1 VYSNVSNDKTPQ
13 SPPTHPASD
22 SATRRACLRDDCLF
36 AYATARCKKTDCCVE
51 PPPPPPQDCPTDT
64 DPLHRCTEC
73 EWLGTSGQWQT
84 HRCARIKGAEC
95 YEIPSP
101 RVAEHVIELLDL
113 IELKPHDARR
123 VLRHDDHSEVPITT
137 VGVLRLLHRPL
148 DQRTAAAVTAELAY
162 IVGQAVSAQGS
173 TSAGVAGAEAM
184 AIQKNPDVDDATW
197 AASNLQM
204 RSGWQRAM
212 RRHIADHHAASVT
225 A

>member
-1 VYSNVSNDKTPQ
+1 MYSNVSNDKSPQ
-13 SPPTHPASD
+13 SPPTHPASN

-64 DPLHRCTEC
+64 DPLGRCDAGCNWVGTAESWRTHNC
-73 EWLGTSGQWQT
+73 ETP
-84 HRCARIKGAEC
+84 KGAQ
-95 YEIPSP
+95 YYQIPSP
-101 RVAEHVIELLDL
+101 RVAQHVIELLNL
-113 IELKPHDARR
+113 IEPKPHDGRR

-162 IVGQAVSAQGS
+162 IVGQTIYAQGS
-173 TSAGVAGAEAM
+173 ADAAGAAAM
-184 AIQKNPDVDDATW
+184 AIQKNLDADDATW

-212 RRHIADHHAASVT
+212 RRHIADHHAAAVN